1 MLTRRHT
8 LLGTA
13 ALSLAATG
21 LRAAEP
27 IPVVATFSILAD
39 FVREVGADRVHI
51 DTLVGPDQDAHV
63 FQPAPGDAR
72 RIAAARVVVLNGLGF
87 EGWMT
92 RLIRAADFRG
102 TQVVASQGIRTL
114 RAQHGH
120 GHGHSHGH
128 GHGHSH
134 DHSHGQTDPHIW
146 QDPKR
151 AQVMVRRIATGLAA
165 ADPAGKATYDA
176 NAARYNERLEALH
189 GWVEAQFA
197 DIPRARRRIVTS
209 HDAFA
214 YYGERYGVDFLAAQG
229 VTTRGEPSAQHIA
242 RLVQQIRRERISAIF
257 IEGMA
262 NPRILEQIAAE
273 SGARVGGTLYSD
285 ALSGPDGPAPT
296 YVAMIRHNT
305 RQMAEALAG

>member
-1 MLTRRHT
+1 MLTRRHA

-13 ALSLAATG
+13 ALSVATTHAG
-21 LRAAEP
+21 AAEP
-27 IPVVATFSILAD
+27 IPVVASFSILAD
-39 FVREVGADRVHI
+39 FVREVGGERVRI
-51 DTLVGPDQDAHV
+51 DTLVGPGQDAHL

-72 RIAAARVVVLNGLGF
+72 RIAAARAVVLNGLGF

-92 RLIRAADFRG
+92 RLLRAANFQG

-114 RAQHGH
+114 RAE
-120 GHGHSHGH
+120 HGHSHGH

-134 DHSHGQTDPHIW
+134 GHTDPHLW

-151 AQVMVRRIATGLAA
+151 AQVMVRRIAAGLSA
-165 ADPAGKATYDA
+165 ADPAGRPTYEA

-189 GWVEAQFA
+189 GWVEAQYA
-197 DIPRARRRIVTS
+197 DIPRERRRIVTS

-214 YYGERYGVDFLAAQG
+214 YYGERYGIDFLAAQG

-242 RLVQQIRRERISAIF
+242 RLVQQLRRERITAIF

-262 NPRILEQIAAE
+262 NPRILEQVAAE
-273 SGARVGGTLYSD
+273 SGARIGGTLYSD
-285 ALSGPDGPAPT
+285 ALSAADGPAPT
-296 YVAMIRHNT
+296 YEAMIRHNT
-305 RQMAEALAG
+305 NRIIEALAG

>member
-1 MLTRRHT
+1 MLTRRRA

-13 ALSLAATG
+13 ALSFAATHAG
-21 LRAAEP
+21 AAEP
-27 IPVVATFSILAD
+27 ILVVASFSILAD
-39 FVREVGADRVHI
+39 FVREVGGARVRI
-51 DTLVGPDQDAHV
+51 DTLVGPGQDAHLY
-63 FQPAPGDAR
+63 QPAPADAR

-92 RLIRAADFRG
+92 RLIRAANFQG

-114 RAQHGH
+114 RAEHGHAH

-128 GHGHSH
+128 
-134 DHSHGQTDPHIW
+134 TDPHLW

-151 AQVMVRRIATGLAA
+151 AQVMVRRIAAGLSA
-165 ADPAGKATYDA
+165 ADPAGRPTHEA

-189 GWVEAQFA
+189 TWVEAQFA
-197 DIPRARRRIVTS
+197 DIPRERRRIVTS

-214 YYGERYGVDFLAAQG
+214 YYGERYGIDFLAAQG

-242 RLVQQIRRERISAIF
+242 RLVQQLRRERITAIF

-262 NPRILEQIAAE
+262 NPRILEQVAAE
-273 SGARVGGTLYSD
+273 SGARIGGTLYSD
-285 ALSGPDGPAPT
+285 ALSAADGPAPT
-296 YVAMIRHNT
+296 YEAMIRHNT
-305 RQMAEALAG
+305 NRIIEALAA

>member
-1 MLTRRHT
+1 MLTRRHA

-13 ALSLAATG
+13 ALSVATTHAG
-21 LRAAEP
+21 AAEP
-27 IPVVATFSILAD
+27 IPVVASFSILAD
-39 FVREVGADRVHI
+39 FVREVGGERVRI
-51 DTLVGPDQDAHV
+51 DTLVGPGQDAHL

-92 RLIRAADFRG
+92 RLIRAANFQG

-114 RAQHGH
+114 RAE
-120 GHGHSHGH
+120 HGHSHGH

-134 DHSHGQTDPHIW
+134 GHTDPHLW

-151 AQVMVRRIATGLAA
+151 AQVMVRRIAAGLSA
-165 ADPAGKATYDA
+165 ADPAGRVAYEA

-189 GWVEAQFA
+189 GWVEAQYA
-197 DIPRARRRIVTS
+197 DIPRERRRIVTS

-214 YYGERYGVDFLAAQG
+214 YYGERYGIDFLAAQG

-242 RLVQQIRRERISAIF
+242 RLVQQLRRERITAIF

-262 NPRILEQIAAE
+262 NPRILEQVAAE
-273 SGARVGGTLYSD
+273 SGARIGGTLYSD
-285 ALSGPDGPAPT
+285 ALSAADGPAPT
-296 YVAMIRHNT
+296 YEAMIRHNT
-305 RQMAEALAG
+305 NRIVEALAG

>member
-1 MLTRRHT
+1 MLTRRHA
-8 LLGTA
+8 LLGA
-13 ALSLAATG
+13 ATLPLAATAA
-21 LRAAEP
+21 RAAEP
-27 IPVVATFSILAD
+27 VPVVASFSILAD
-39 FVREVGADRVHI
+39 FVREVGGNRVRV

-87 EGWMT
+87 EGWMA
-92 RLIRAADFRG
+92 RLIRAADFKG

-120 GHGHSHGH
+120 AH

-134 DHSHGQTDPHIW
+134 SHSHSHSHGHTDPHVW
-146 QDPKR
+146 QDPRR
-151 AQVMVRRIATGLAA
+151 AQVMVRRIAAGLGT
-165 ADPAGKATYDA
+165 ADPAGKPAYDA
-176 NAARYNERLEALH
+176 NAARYNDRLEALH
-189 GWVEAQFA
+189 AWVEAQYA
-197 DIPRARRRIVTS
+197 DIPRERRRIVTS

-214 YYGERYGVDFLAAQG
+214 YYGERYGIDFLAAQG

-262 NPRILEQIAAE
+262 NPRILEQVAAE
-273 SGARVGGTLYSD
+273 AGARVGGTLYSD
-285 ALSGPDGPAPT
+285 ALTAPDGPAPT
-296 YVAMIRHNT
+296 YIAMIRHNT
-305 RQMAEALAG
+305 ARIAEALAG

>member
-1 MLTRRHT
+1 
-8 LLGTA
+8 
-13 ALSLAATG
+13 
-21 LRAAEP
+21 
-27 IPVVATFSILAD
+27 
-39 FVREVGADRVHI
+39 VRI
-51 DTLVGPDQDAHV
+51 DTLVGPGQDAHV

-92 RLIRAADFRG
+92 RLIRAADFKG

-120 GHGHSHGH
+120 GHGH

-134 DHSHGQTDPHIW
+134 GHSHGQTDPHIW

-151 AQVMVRRIATGLAA
+151 AQVMVRRIAAGLAA

-176 NAARYNERLEALH
+176 NAARYNEQLEALH
-189 GWVEAQFA
+189 GWVEAQLA
-197 DIPRARRRIVTS
+197 DIPRERRRIVTS

-242 RLVQQIRRERISAIF
+242 RLVQQIRRERITAIF

-262 NPRILEQIAAE
+262 NPRILEQVAAE
-273 SGARVGGTLYSD
+273 SGARIGGTLYSD

-305 RQMAEALAG
+305 RMIAEALAG

>member
-1 MLTRRHT
+1 MLTRRHA

-13 ALSLAATG
+13 ALSVATTHAG
-21 LRAAEP
+21 AAEP
-27 IPVVATFSILAD
+27 IPVVASFSILAD
-39 FVREVGADRVHI
+39 FVREVGGERVRI
-51 DTLVGPDQDAHV
+51 DTLVGPGQDAHL

-92 RLIRAADFRG
+92 RLIRAANFQG

-114 RAQHGH
+114 RAEHGHAH

-128 GHGHSH
+128 A
-134 DHSHGQTDPHIW
+134 DPHLW

-151 AQVMVRRIATGLAA
+151 AQVMVRRIAAGLSA
-165 ADPAGKATYDA
+165 ADPAGRPTYEA

-189 GWVEAQFA
+189 TWVEAQYA
-197 DIPRARRRIVTS
+197 DIPRERRRIVTS

-214 YYGERYGVDFLAAQG
+214 YYGERYGIDFLAAQG

-242 RLVQQIRRERISAIF
+242 RLVQQLRRERITAIF

-262 NPRILEQIAAE
+262 NPRILEQVAAE
-273 SGARVGGTLYSD
+273 SGARIGGTLYSD
-285 ALSGPDGPAPT
+285 ALSAADGPAPT
-296 YVAMIRHNT
+296 YEAMIRHNT
-305 RQMAEALAG
+305 NRIVEALAG

>member
-1 MLTRRHT
+1 MLTRRHA

-13 ALSLAATG
+13 ALSLAATHAG
-21 LRAAEP
+21 AAEP

-39 FVREVGADRVHI
+39 FVREVGGERVRI
-51 DTLVGPDQDAHV
+51 DALVGPDQDAHV

-92 RLIRAADFRG
+92 RLIRAANFQG

-114 RAQHGH
+114 RAE
-120 GHGHSHGH
+120 HGHSHGH

-134 DHSHGQTDPHIW
+134 GHTDPHIW

-151 AQVMVRRIATGLAA
+151 AQVMVRRIAAGLGA
-165 ADPAGKATYDA
+165 ADPAGKATYEA

-189 GWVEAQFA
+189 AWVESQYAG
-197 DIPRARRRIVTS
+197 IPRERRRIVTS
-209 HDAFA
+209 HEAFA
-214 YYGERYGVDFLAAQG
+214 YYGERYGITFLAAQG
-229 VTTRGEPSAQHIA
+229 VTTHGEPSAQHIA
-242 RLVQQIRRERISAIF
+242 RLVQQIRRDRITAIF

-262 NPRILEQIAAE
+262 NPRILEQVAAE
-273 SGARVGGTLYSD
+273 TGARIGGTLYSD
-285 ALSGPDGPAPT
+285 ALSAPDGPAPT
-296 YVAMIRHNT
+296 YEAMIRHNT
-305 RQMAEALAG
+305 NRIVEALAG

>member
-1 MLTRRHT
+1 MLTRRHA

-13 ALSLAATG
+13 ALSVAATHAG
-21 LRAAEP
+21 AAEP
-27 IPVVATFSILAD
+27 IPVVASFSILAD
-39 FVREVGADRVHI
+39 FVREVGGERVRI
-51 DTLVGPDQDAHV
+51 DTLVGPGQDAHL

-92 RLIRAADFRG
+92 RLIRAANFQG

-114 RAQHGH
+114 RAE
-120 GHGHSHGH
+120 HGHSHGH

-134 DHSHGQTDPHIW
+134 GHTDPHLW

-151 AQVMVRRIATGLAA
+151 AQVMVRRIAAGLSA
-165 ADPAGKATYDA
+165 ADPAGRVAYEA

-189 GWVEAQFA
+189 GWVEAQYA
-197 DIPRARRRIVTS
+197 DIPRERRRIVTS

-214 YYGERYGVDFLAAQG
+214 YYGERYGIDFLAAQG

-242 RLVQQIRRERISAIF
+242 RLVQQLRRERITAIF

-262 NPRILEQIAAE
+262 NPRILEQVAAE
-273 SGARVGGTLYSD
+273 SGARIGGTLYSD
-285 ALSGPDGPAPT
+285 ALSAADGPAPT
-296 YVAMIRHNT
+296 YEAMIRHNT
-305 RQMAEALAG
+305 NRIVEALAG

>member
-1 MLTRRHT
+1 MLTRRHA

-13 ALSLAATG
+13 ALSFAATHAG
-21 LRAAEP
+21 AAEP
-27 IPVVATFSILAD
+27 IPVVASFSILAD
-39 FVREVGADRVHI
+39 FVREVGGERVRI
-51 DTLVGPDQDAHV
+51 DTLVGPDQDAHE
-63 FQPAPGDAR
+63 FQPTPGDAR

-92 RLIRAADFRG
+92 RLIRAANFQG
-102 TQVVASQGIRTL
+102 TQIVASQGIRTL
-114 RAQHGH
+114 RAERGHDHGH

-128 GHGHSH
+128 GHGH
-134 DHSHGQTDPHIW
+134 TDPHIW

-151 AQVMVRRIATGLAA
+151 AQVMVRRIAAGLSA
-165 ADPAGKATYDA
+165 ADPAGRVAYEA

-189 GWVEAQFA
+189 AWVEAQFA
-197 DIPRARRRIVTS
+197 DIPRERRRIVTS

-214 YYGERYGVDFLAAQG
+214 YYGERYGIDFLAAQG

-242 RLVQQIRRERISAIF
+242 RLVQQIRRERITAIF

-262 NPRILEQIAAE
+262 NPRILEQVAAE

-296 YVAMIRHNT
+296 YEALIRHNT
-305 RQMAEALAG
+305 GRIAEALAG

>member
-1 MLTRRHT
+1 MLTRRHA
-8 LLGTA
+8 LLGTV
-13 ALSLAATG
+13 ALSLAATHAV
-21 LRAAEP
+21 AAEP

-39 FVREVGADRVHI
+39 FVREVGGERVRI

-87 EGWMT
+87 EGWLT
-92 RLIRAADFRG
+92 RLIRAANFQG

-114 RAQHGH
+114 RAEHGHSHGHGH

-128 GHGHSH
+128 
-134 DHSHGQTDPHIW
+134 TDPHIW

-151 AQVMVRRIATGLAA
+151 AQVMVRRIAAGLGA
-165 ADPAGKATYDA
+165 ADPAGKATYEA

-189 GWVEAQFA
+189 AWVESQYAG
-197 DIPRARRRIVTS
+197 IPRERRRIVTS
-209 HDAFA
+209 HEAFA
-214 YYGERYGVDFLAAQG
+214 YYGERYGITFLAAQG
-229 VTTRGEPSAQHIA
+229 VTTHGEPSAQHIA
-242 RLVQQIRRERISAIF
+242 RLVQQIRRERITAIF

-262 NPRILEQIAAE
+262 NPRILEQVAAE
-273 SGARVGGTLYSD
+273 TGARIGGTLYSD

-296 YVAMIRHNT
+296 YEAMIRHNT
-305 RQMAEALAG
+305 NRIVEALAG

>member
-1 MLTRRHT
+1 MLTRRHA

-13 ALSLAATG
+13 ALSVAASHAG
-21 LRAAEP
+21 AAEP
-27 IPVVATFSILAD
+27 IPVVASFSILAD
-39 FVREVGADRVHI
+39 FVREVGGERVRI
-51 DTLVGPDQDAHV
+51 ETLVGPDQDAHV

-92 RLIRAADFRG
+92 RLVRAANFQG

-114 RAQHGH
+114 RAEHGHAH

-128 GHGHSH
+128 
-134 DHSHGQTDPHIW
+134 TDPHIW

-151 AQVMVRRIATGLAA
+151 AQVMVRRIAAGLSA
-165 ADPAGKATYDA
+165 ADPAGRAAYEA
-176 NAARYNERLEALH
+176 NGARYNERLEALH
-189 GWVEAQFA
+189 AWVEAQYA

-209 HDAFA
+209 HGAFA
-214 YYGERYGVDFLAAQG
+214 YYGERYGIDFLAAQG

-242 RLVQQIRRERISAIF
+242 RLVQQIRRERITAIF

-262 NPRILEQIAAE
+262 NPRILEQVAAE
-273 SGARVGGTLYSD
+273 SGARIGGTLYSD
-285 ALSGPDGPAPT
+285 ALSAADGPAPT
-296 YVAMIRHNT
+296 YEAMIRHNT
-305 RQMAEALAG
+305 NRIVDALAG

>member
-1 MLTRRHT
+1 MLTRRHA

-13 ALSLAATG
+13 TLSLAATG
-21 LRAAEP
+21 AWAAEP
-27 IPVVATFSILAD
+27 IPVVASFSILAD
-39 FVREVGADRVHI
+39 FVREVGGDRVRI

-92 RLIRAADFRG
+92 RLIRAADFKG

-120 GHGHSHGH
+120 GHGH
-128 GHGHSH
+128 GHSH
-134 DHSHGQTDPHIW
+134 GHSHGQTDPHIW

-151 AQVMVRRIATGLAA
+151 AQVMVRRVAAGLAA

-189 GWVEAQFA
+189 GWVEAQLA
-197 DIPRARRRIVTS
+197 DIPRERRRIVTS

-242 RLVQQIRRERISAIF
+242 RLVQQIRSERITAVF

-262 NPRILEQIAAE
+262 NPRILEQVAAE
-273 SGARVGGTLYSD
+273 SGARLGGTLYSD
-285 ALSGPDGPAPT
+285 ALSGPDGPAPD

-305 RQMAEALAG
+305 RMIAEALAG

>member
-1 MLTRRHT
+1 MLTRRHA

-13 ALSLAATG
+13 ALSFAATHAG
-21 LRAAEP
+21 AAEP
-27 IPVVATFSILAD
+27 IPVVASFSILAD
-39 FVREVGADRVHI
+39 FVREVGGERVRI

-92 RLIRAADFRG
+92 RLIRAANFQG

-114 RAQHGH
+114 RAE
-120 GHGHSHGH
+120 HGHSHGH

-134 DHSHGQTDPHIW
+134 SHGHTDPHIW

-151 AQVMVRRIATGLAA
+151 AQVMVRRIAAGLSA
-165 ADPAGKATYDA
+165 ADPAGRVAYEA

-189 GWVEAQFA
+189 AWVEAQYA

-214 YYGERYGVDFLAAQG
+214 YYGERYGIDFLAAQG

-242 RLVQQIRRERISAIF
+242 RLVQQIRRERITAIF

-262 NPRILEQIAAE
+262 NQRILEQVAAE
-273 SGARVGGTLYSD
+273 SGARIGGTLYSD
-285 ALSGPDGPAPT
+285 ALSGADGPAPT
-296 YVAMIRHNT
+296 YEAMIRHNT
-305 RQMAEALAG
+305 NRIVEALAG

>member
-1 MLTRRHT
+1 MLTRRHA
-8 LLGTA
+8 LVGTA
-13 ALSLAATG
+13 ALSFAAPRAG
-21 LRAAEP
+21 AAEP
-27 IPVVATFSILAD
+27 VPVVASFSILAD
-39 FVREVGADRVHI
+39 FVREVGGERVRV

-92 RLIRAADFRG
+92 RLIRAANFQG

-114 RAQHGH
+114 RAEHGHAH

-128 GHGHSH
+128 
-134 DHSHGQTDPHIW
+134 TDPHLW

-151 AQVMVRRIATGLAA
+151 AQVMVRRIAAGLSA
-165 ADPAGKATYDA
+165 ADPAGRPTYEA

-189 GWVEAQFA
+189 TWVEAQFA
-197 DIPRARRRIVTS
+197 DIPRERRRIVTS

-214 YYGERYGVDFLAAQG
+214 YYGERYGIDVLAAQG

-242 RLVQQIRRERISAIF
+242 RLVQQLRRERITAIF

-262 NPRILEQIAAE
+262 NPRILEQVAVE
-273 SGARVGGTLYSD
+273 SGARIGGTLYSD
-285 ALSGPDGPAPT
+285 ALSAADGPAPT
-296 YVAMIRHNT
+296 YEAMIRHNT
-305 RQMAEALAG
+305 DRIVEALAG